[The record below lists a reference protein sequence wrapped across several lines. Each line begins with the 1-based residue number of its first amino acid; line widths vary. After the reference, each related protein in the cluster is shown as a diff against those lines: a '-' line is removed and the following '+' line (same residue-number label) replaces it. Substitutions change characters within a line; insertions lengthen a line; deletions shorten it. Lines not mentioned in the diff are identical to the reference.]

1 MGPMP
6 VSITNSSAGTVLGLQ
21 MSGSWVPCL
30 FPSLIAQIR
39 QGWAT
44 DEWIMGPMP
53 VSITN
58 SSAGTVLGLQISESR
73 VPFLFPSPIPQI
85 RQCWATD
92 KWITCHISS

>member
-1 MGPMP
+1 
-6 VSITNSSAGTVLGLQ
+6 

-58 SSAGTVLGLQISESR
+58 SSAGTVLGLQMSGSR
-73 VPFLFPSPIPQI
+73 VTFLFPSPIAQI
-85 RQCWATD
+85 RKGWATD
-92 KWITCHISS
+92 NWITGPIPVSITNSSAGTGLGYR